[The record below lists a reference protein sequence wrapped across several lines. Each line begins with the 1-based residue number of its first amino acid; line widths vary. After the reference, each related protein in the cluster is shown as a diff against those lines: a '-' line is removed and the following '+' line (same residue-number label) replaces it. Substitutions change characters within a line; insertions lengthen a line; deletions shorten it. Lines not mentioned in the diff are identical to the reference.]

1 MIVSSDHT
9 QPFELSKE
17 QQKETATIQQRR
29 SQQTKKMDE
38 DEDVPSAASQGAAA
52 ANSNAVHAAAR
63 RHRLWVLGVL
73 LVAGSCM
80 LAVVHLASGLHAQ
93 LLANRRMVRALKEQL
108 TAEGEEREALL
119 RDKDA
124 SMSKTSNL
132 RTKSK
137 LVTEELLDQQR
148 KARRLQQELLLA
160 REDVQIL
167 SKNCTLASQRLRDRY
182 EVTLRA
188 LHDRVV
194 TQEEC
199 RALLE
204 RNVEDRAKVESSLTV
219 MQDRVYN
226 ATKMLKVTK
235 QKLKDALTIATSQ
248 RDEIIRLKREI
259 ELLKQQQRSASS
271 SSGGFESDAR
281 GSNSDDVGHSD
292 QVSEQEP
299 SPWKQYLD
307 KKSGTMFWHN
317 SKTKVSQWTKPDE
330 VGAEQSR

>member
-1 MIVSSDHT
+1 
-9 QPFELSKE
+9 
-17 QQKETATIQQRR
+17 
-29 SQQTKKMDE
+29 MDE
-38 DEDVPSAASQGAAA
+38 DEDVSVPAHSAATSSAT
-52 ANSNAVHAAAR
+52 VAAAR

-80 LAVVHLASGLHAQ
+80 LAVVHLASGLHSQ
-93 LLANRRMVRALKEQL
+93 LLANRRMVRALKDQL
-108 TAEGEEREALL
+108 LAEGEEREALL

-124 SMSKTSNL
+124 SMSKTSTL

-167 SKNCTLASQRLRDRY
+167 SKNCTLATQRLRNRY

-194 TQEEC
+194 TGEEC

-204 RNVEDRAKVESSLTV
+204 RNVEDRAKLESSLTV
-219 MQDRVYN
+219 MQDRAYN
-226 ATKMLKVTK
+226 VSKMLKMTK
-235 QKLKDALTIATSQ
+235 QKLRDALSIASNQ

-259 ELLKQQQRSASS
+259 EMLKQSASTSSESQKASS
-271 SSGGFESDAR
+271 SDNENPGTEDSQSQQQSSGHQQSSS
-281 GSNSDDVGHSD
+281 GSSTSG
-292 QVSEQEP
+292 
-299 SPWKQYLD
+299 WKQYFD
-307 KKSGTMFWHN
+307 KKSNRAYWYN
-317 SKTKVSQWTKPDE
+317 SITKVSQWNKPDE
-330 VGAEQSR
+330 VEQEEAR

>member
-1 MIVSSDHT
+1 
-9 QPFELSKE
+9 
-17 QQKETATIQQRR
+17 
-29 SQQTKKMDE
+29 MDE
-38 DEDVPSAASQGAAA
+38 DEDVSSSHAPSAASGSSAQVAAA
-52 ANSNAVHAAAR
+52 SR

-137 LVTEELLDQQR
+137 LVTEELLDQQK

-167 SKNCTLASQRLRDRY
+167 SKNCTLATQRLRNRY
-182 EVTLRA
+182 DVALRA

-204 RNVEDRAKVESSLTV
+204 RNVEERGKLESSLTA

-226 ATKMLKVTK
+226 ASKILKLTK
-235 QKLKDALTIATSQ
+235 QKLKDALNIATSQ
-248 RDEIIRLKREI
+248 RDEIIRLKREL
-259 ELLKQQQRSASS
+259 ELLKQRTQNNAQDDSRQD
-271 SSGGFESDAR
+271 SSGNTNEFGGGSDSQQGQQSA
-281 GSNSDDVGHSD
+281 
-292 QVSEQEP
+292 
-299 SPWKQYLD
+299 WKEYLD
-307 KKSGTMFWHN
+307 KKSGKTYWYN
-317 SKTKVSQWTKPDE
+317 SVTKISQWNKPDE
-330 VGAEQSR
+330 VEAEQSR